1 VDLEA
6 YLDRVNRS
14 TERLLATLR
23 ERLADRDVAEPS
35 LLPGWTRGHVL
46 THLARNADSH
56 RRRIEAA
63 SRREVVDQYPGGY
76 DGRASE
82 INAGAARSAANLIAD
97 VASSAQAVQLAWERL
112 PDSLWDQ
119 PTRDVA
125 GTMRPAR
132 ELPARR
138 WQELEFHHLDLDLG
152 YRPIHWPA
160 EFVEEWLDR
169 LVRGLPARL
178 PEGVSVVLVAT
189 DRDSRQWLSGE
200 GMPVTLE
207 APGCQLLAWLA
218 GRPPELTG
226 APPLRPWA

>member
-1 VDLEA
+1 MDLEV

-14 TERLLATLR
+14 TERLLATLG

-63 SRREVVDQYPGGY
+63 SRGEVVDQYPGGY
-76 DGRASE
+76 EGRASE
-82 INAGAARSAANLIAD
+82 IDAGAARSAANLIAD
-97 VASSAQAVQLAWERL
+97 VASSAQAVQLAWEKL
-112 PDSLWDQ
+112 PDSVWDQ
-119 PTRDVA
+119 PTRDVSGA
-125 GTMRPAR
+125 MRPAR

-152 YRPIHWPA
+152 YRSIDWPA

-189 DRDSRQWLSGE
+189 DRNSRQWMSGR

-207 APGCQLLAWLA
+207 APGCSSRGWPV
-218 GRPPELTG
+218 GR
-226 APPLRPWA
+226 RS